1 MTEEEPVELAMTL
14 GAVADRAA
22 PPIELDSIFRAHHE
36 AVFRAAWRIT
46 GNASDAEDVLQ
57 VVFLRLLRREGQ
69 VELSETTGSYLHRA
83 AVNAALDV
91 LRRRRTAR
99 ATPLDELA
107 ETLPDP
113 SEHLPERRRAD
124 GEMREALRDALVK
137 LSPRAA
143 EVFTLRYVEGWDNWE
158 IARMLGMPRVS
169 VAVSLHRTRLRLR
182 KDLERFAGGS
192 R

>member
-1 MTEEEPVELAMTL
+1 MTEEEPVELAMVQ
-14 GAVADRAA
+14 GAVSDRAE
-22 PPIELDSIFRAHHE
+22 PPIELETLFREHHD
-36 AVFRAAWRIT
+36 AVFRTAWRIT

-57 VVFLRLLRREGQ
+57 VVFLRLLRRERD
-69 VELSETTGSYLHRA
+69 VDLSDTPGSYLRRA

-91 LRRRRTAR
+91 LRRRRSAR
-99 ATPLDELA
+99 ATALEDVE
-107 ETLPDP
+107 ETLPDAA
-113 SEHLPERRRAD
+113 EHLPDRRRAD
-124 GEMREALRDALVK
+124 GEVREGLRAALTR

-169 VAVSLHRTRLRLR
+169 VAVMLHRTRLRLR
-182 KDLERFAGGS
+182 RDLERFAGGS